1 MNTWIIYKNGNY
13 TVKLNTVNGTKI
25 RETVYDDFIPDFA
38 ESCDITITDRCSGG
52 CEYCYLGS
60 DPLGAQPNLLDWE
73 FLNTIRPYTEFA
85 VNGNDL
91 THPQL
96 EEFLILLK
104 EKQVITNITINQLHF
119 ENNIEYLHQLVN
131 DKLIYGI
138 GISLVNPTE
147 EFIEHVKEFPNA
159 VIHAI
164 NGILSM
170 SDITKLADRDLKL
183 LILGYKEL
191 NRGLV
196 YKEKHELEIRKNQEM
211 LAKFLA
217 EMFDRFNSISFDNL
231 ALEQLNVKSLLSLD
245 QWDDIYMGDE
255 GSFTFYINLV
265 DGTFGK
271 NSMTTFEERHPIL
284 SSIDEMFKVV
294 RDER

>member
-196 YKEKHELEIRKNQEM
+196 YREKHELEIRKNQEM

-284 SSIDEMFKVV
+284 NSIDEMFKVV